1 MTKASKE
8 QLKVIQTIFGGSIDY
23 CKRNFRIHNG
33 KVVETFYDLHNSR
46 QPRKVME
53 HPLSTGEV
61 ARTLH
66 SLDAYGLKQIIKGDK
81 K

>member
-8 QLKVIQTIFGGSIDY
+8 QLKALQAVFGGSIDY
-23 CKRNFRIHNG
+23 CKRNFRVKNG
-33 KVVETFYDLHNSR
+33 KVVETFYDLHSSR

-53 HPLSTGEV
+53 HPLPTGIV
-61 ARTLH
+61 ARAVH
-66 SLDAYGLKQIIKGDK
+66 SLDAYELRQPIKGDK